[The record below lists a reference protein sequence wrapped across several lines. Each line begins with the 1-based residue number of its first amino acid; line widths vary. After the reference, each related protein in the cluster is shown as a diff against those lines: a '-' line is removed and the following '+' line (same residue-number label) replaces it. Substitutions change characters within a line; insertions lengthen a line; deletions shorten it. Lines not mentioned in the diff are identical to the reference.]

1 MEIKSKFDHFNFN
14 VFDLGKSMAFY
25 KKALGFTECHR
36 ITADDGSFIIVY
48 LTDNSNPHF
57 LLELTWMRDRK
68 EPYNL
73 GDDEFHLC
81 VRVEG
86 DYDEVRKYHKEMGC
100 VCYENHAMGLYF
112 ISDPD
117 NYWIEILPCK

>member
-1 MEIKSKFDHFNFN
+1 MEIKCKFDHFNFN
-14 VFDLGKSMAFY
+14 VFDLDKSMAFY
-25 KKALGFTECHR
+25 KKALGFTEYR
-36 ITADDGSFIIVY
+36 RKAADDGSFIIVF
-48 LTDNSNPHF
+48 LTDNNNPDF

-117 NYWIEILPCK
+117 NYWIEILQSK

>member
-1 MEIKSKFDHFNFN
+1 
-14 VFDLGKSMAFY
+14 MAFY
-25 KKALGFTECHR
+25 QKALGLTECR
-36 ITADDGSFIIVY
+36 RKTAGDGSFVIVF
-48 LTDNSNPHF
+48 LTDSNNPRF
-57 LLELTWMRDRK
+57 LLELTWMRDRR

-112 ISDPD
+112 IADPD
-117 NYWIEILPCK
+117 NYWIEILRSK

>member
-14 VFDLGKSMAFY
+14 VFDLEKSIAFY
-25 KKALGFTECHR
+25 KKALGFTECR
-36 ITADDGSFIIVY
+36 RKIADDGSFVLVF
-48 LTDNSNPHF
+48 LTDNNNPHF

-73 GDDEFHLC
+73 GDGEFHLC

-86 DYDEVRKYHKEMGC
+86 DYDEVRKFHKEMGC
-100 VCYENHAMGLYF
+100 VCYENHVMGLYF
-112 ISDPD
+112 IADPD
-117 NYWIEILPCK
+117 NYWIEILRSK

>member
-1 MEIKSKFDHFNFN
+1 MEIKCKFDHFNFN
-14 VFDLGKSMAFY
+14 VFDLEKSIAFY
-25 KKALGFTECHR
+25 KKALGFTECR
-36 ITADDGSFIIVY
+36 RKTADDGSFIIVF
-48 LTDNSNPHF
+48 LTDNNNPHF

-112 ISDPD
+112 IADPD
-117 NYWIEILPCK
+117 NYWIEILRSK